1 MEMYLHEGG
10 TCVRFKNK
18 SGSSFFIPEHQK
30 ADVGDSKEL
39 FGSEQLFILYLK
51 QFLTSYR

>member
-10 TCVRFKNK
+10 TCVRFKK